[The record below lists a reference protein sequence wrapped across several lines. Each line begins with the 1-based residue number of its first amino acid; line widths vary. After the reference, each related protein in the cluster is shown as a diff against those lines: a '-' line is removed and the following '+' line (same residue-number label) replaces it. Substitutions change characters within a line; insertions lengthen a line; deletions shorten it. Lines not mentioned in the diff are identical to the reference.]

1 MIEYFFFTFSYL
13 IVLSSL
19 YGYGVLIDKKKDI
32 FFIFLSGY
40 TIIGSIALVLHF
52 FFPLSNTLSTIIISI
67 GLLILLFKK
76 ISFKKIYLYYFIFFF
91 ICRLFIIRCL

>member
-32 FFIFLSGY
+32 FYILSGY

-52 FFPLSNTLSTIIISI
+52 FPLSNTLV
-67 GLLILLFKK
+67 
-76 ISFKKIYLYYFIFFF
+76 
-91 ICRLFIIRCL
+91 